1 MKNNKLEQM
10 YEKIKELKE
19 SDIELFVRGGKLNY
33 KTSSDALNDND
44 MIFLK
49 NNKDDII
56 DFCHAQITILI

>member
-44 MIFLK
+44 MIFK
-49 NNKDDII
+49 K
-56 DFCHAQITILI
+56 